1 MKRVY
6 FYITAAAICWLT
18 ACAKETVQ
26 PVQEDQPA
34 VQQDDITYIFAN
46 GSELAATKASIDDE
60 AAFTWNTNDQ
70 IAVYS
75 GSKYYKS
82 KSLAADYNNTPE
94 ATFEFSGNINAGRKD
109 FAIFPSS
116 LVFNGSTVYENSAA
130 EHDAECLTLNLPGEY
145 NLSQVAFNKTPVPM
159 ISANAPDGG
168 LAFKNLCALLRFK
181 LVNVP
186 KQTSYI
192 TFCFHGKK
200 VYGCFSLTD
209 VVPGESAIEAEDTE
223 DEDVIRVNNNNYFS
237 TFQKGLVINLP
248 VPVGTYT
255 DVTITTYDSD
265 NHKINAFTTPI
276 NPSANW
282 AAGRRSARK
291 RIAYLPVFT
300 LKGNINW
307 GAGVKVVFAPGNLQ
321 ATIERKPVYNQN
333 IVGAV
338 DSTSWRFAEHQ
349 YDALGNCAGNVL
361 SSAGDIDLFAW
372 IGESATYPYENN
384 EKWGVIFP
392 SYSSLNPKPSNWTEY
407 LGNGAI
413 GESLKYDWG
422 MNLIHDEV
430 GAYPAGTWRVPNR
443 GEEINNSWTTEWQ
456 RVLTAR
462 KDPNNG
468 NALIPYQC
476 AKATLKNGEE
486 VVAYGL
492 IVFPDTYNH
501 PADVPALTNY
511 AAGKASSAHYS
522 GNILTLEDWSKMEG
536 AGCVFLPVTNVR
548 TKPSAVECRN
558 NGDAAYWA
566 SFATGSSNGSALVV
580 SDAEVCEK
588 SLNGDNATQM
598 NGSKS
603 CGRQNGCA
611 VRLVRQVN

>member
-1 MKRVY
+1 MKRIY
-6 FYITAAAICWLT
+6 FYITAAAICLLT
-18 ACAKETVQ
+18 ACSKETAQ
-26 PVQEDQPA
+26 PVQEEQPA
-34 VQQDDITYIFAN
+34 VQQEDITLISAN
-46 GSELAATKASIDDE
+46 GNELAATKASIDDE

-109 FAIFPSS
+109 FALFPAG

-145 NLSQVAFNKTPVPM
+145 NLAQVAFNKTPVPM

-255 DVTITTYDSD
+255 DVTITTFDSD
-265 NHKINAFTTPI
+265 NHKINAITTPI

-291 RIAYLPVFT
+291 RTAYLPVFGIT
-300 LKGNINW
+300 VSNGVD
-307 GAGVKVVFAPGNLQ
+307 AGTKVVFAPGNLR
-321 ATIERKPVYNQN
+321 ATLAAKPQSNKPGY
-333 IVGAV
+333 A
-338 DSTSWRFAEHQ
+338 SKWEFAPHQ
-349 YDALGNCAGNVL
+349 YDAIGAAMPQDVNPEDTRTTHSINSLQEPKV
-361 SSAGDIDLFAW
+361 GDVIDLFAW
-372 IGESATYPYENN
+372 VGGDATGYTGDYEDDMYKYGILYPSGSNIDILTGTTDN
-384 EKWGVIFP
+384 
-392 SYSSLNPKPSNWTEY
+392 YSGL
-407 LGNGAI
+407 L
-413 GESLKYDWG
+413 LDWG
-422 MNLIHDEV
+422 HNIISTPEGD
-430 GAYPAGTWRVPNR
+430 YPADTWRILTKDEWYKVMLNR
-443 GEEINNSWTTEWQ
+443 GGL
-456 RVLTAR
+456 RCR
-462 KDPNNG
+462 
-468 NALIPYQC
+468 
-476 AKATLKNGEE
+476 ATIMDGETPI
-486 VVAYGL
+486 AYGL
-492 IVFPDTYNH
+492 IIAPDQYTH
-501 PADVPALTNY
+501 PAGVPAFNNSATNT
-511 AAGKASSAHYS
+511 SSALNGS
-522 GNILTLEDWSKMEG
+522 CSDNVLTLEQWDKIEG
-536 AGCVFLPVTNVR
+536 AGCVFFPITNIR
-548 TKPSAVECRN
+548 TKGTISETIKP
-558 NGDAAYWA
+558 GDAWYWSSKATTSKNAAAFAFNDIALGA
-566 SFATGSSNGSALVV
+566 SQLKKDGNTIQNG
-580 SDAEVCEK
+580 K
-588 SLNGDNATQM
+588 SLAR
-598 NGSKS
+598 KS
-603 CGRQNGCA
+603 GGA
-611 VRLVRQVN
+611 VRLVRVVNDK

>member
-6 FYITAAAICWLT
+6 FFITAAALCLLT
-18 ACAKETVQ
+18 ACSKETAQ
-26 PVQEDQPA
+26 PVQEEQPA
-34 VQQDDITYIFAN
+34 VQQEDITLISAN
-46 GSELAATKASIDDE
+46 GNELAATKASIDDE

-109 FAIFPSS
+109 FALFPAG
-116 LVFNGSTVYENSAA
+116 LVFNGSTVMENSAA

-145 NLSQVAFNKTPVPM
+145 NLAQVAYNKTPVPM

-265 NHKINAFTTPI
+265 NHKINALTTPI

-291 RIAYLPVFT
+291 RVAYLPVFT
-300 LKGNINW
+300 IEKNV
-307 GAGVKVVFAPGNLQ
+307 GVPANKKVVFAPGNLQ
-321 ATIERKPVYNQN
+321 AVLAEKP
-333 IVGAV
+333 
-338 DSTSWRFAEHQ
+338 STDKPGCASSWQFAEHQ
-349 YDALGNCAGNVL
+349 YTAI
-361 SSAGDIDLFAW
+361 GDYTPEGRSNSVNSLQSPQVGDVIDLFSW
-372 IGESATYPYENN
+372 IGNSASFYDNGDYTDDKYKFGIIYPSGSELSH
-384 EKWGVIFP
+384 I
-392 SYSSLNPKPSNWTEY
+392 T
-407 LGNGAI
+407 
-413 GESLKYDWG
+413 GETQGDALLLDWG
-422 MNLIHDEV
+422 QNEISD
-430 GAYPAGTWRVPNR
+430 GAGGTYPAGTWRVLNTD
-443 GEEINNSWTTEWQ
+443 EWT
-456 RVLTAR
+456 RVMTTRKTTA
-462 KDPNNG
+462 NG
-468 NALIPYQC
+468 NPLIDHF
-476 AKATLKNGEE
+476 AKAQLTSDDGKSI
-486 VVAYGL
+486 VARGL
-492 IVFPDTYNH
+492 ILLPDDYTH
-501 PADVPALTNY
+501 PAGVPALTNVY
-511 AAGKASSAHYS
+511 TQ
-522 GNILTLEDWSKMEG
+522 GNTNDPKTVTCEVNSYTLEQWDKMEA
-536 AGCVFLPVTNVR
+536 AGCVFFPLTNVR
-548 TKPSAVECRN
+548 TKDKASTTPGPADGV
-558 NGDAAYWA
+558 YW
-566 SFATGSSNGSALVV
+566 SSVSQTSNTSGCVFVFKGLSEGSS
-580 SDAEVCEK
+580 
-588 SLNGDNATQM
+588 LNKTFQVGA
-598 NGSKS
+598 S
-603 CGRQNGCA
+603 CMRKNGCA
-611 VRLVRQVN
+611 VRLVRDVN